1 MTKEERNEMARKYF
15 SHVMCF
21 AEESVDDEVYA
32 MIDPDEKYGDELI
45 EEFNLFTIKEVIR
58 LGFKAKYGIELE

>member
-1 MTKEERNEMARKYF
+1 MAREYF
-15 SHVMCF
+15 RHVMGF
-21 AEESVDDEVYA
+21 AEESVDDEVYG

-45 EEFNLFTIKEVIR
+45 EEFNFFTIKEVIR